1 MKPAL
6 VIIAAGA
13 SSRLGTCKALV
24 EINGETIL
32 AHHLRAGAALNQS
45 PPLIVTGK
53 HHAKIQAAAPKGC
66 EVAFNP
72 LWEQGRTGGIQL
84 AHAKRPGKALLIA
97 PVDVPLVP
105 ASIFEELTRAWS
117 QAKSPARGWLAP
129 RYVGPQSTRG
139 LPFGHPIV
147 IGPALLEKLSRFE
160 ADEPLRA
167 LREHAKP
174 LLCIET
180 ERDEILLD
188 LDTPEDLANIRARD
202 F

>member
-6 VIIAAGA
+6 VIVAAGA

-24 EINGETIL
+24 DIHGETIL
-32 AHHLRAGAALNQS
+32 AHHLRAGASLNQC

-53 HHAKIQAAAPKGC
+53 HHEEIQAAAPKGC
-66 EVAFNP
+66 EILFNP
-72 LWEQGRTGGIQL
+72 DWEQGRTGGIQL
-84 AHAKRPGKALLIA
+84 AHAKRPGKALMIA

-105 ASIFEELTRAWS
+105 ASVFEELERAWK

-129 RYVGPQSTRG
+129 RYVGPKSNLR

-160 ADEPLRA
+160 ANEPLRA
-167 LREHAKP
+167 LREHANP

-188 LDTPEDLANIRARD
+188 LDTPEDLAAILARES
-202 F
+202 